1 MSQEKV
7 EKYKQEKAN
16 RKKTLAKEKM
26 KRTISKVCAWIILV
40 LIVGWAGYSGYQS
53 YEAKQPAKTI
63 FCQTTE
69 IDEYMESL
77 AE

>member
-7 EKYKQEKAN
+7 ERYKKEKAN
-16 RKKTLAKEKM
+16 RKQTVKKERM
-26 KRTISKVCAWIILV
+26 KRTASKVCAWAILF

-63 FCQTTE
+63 FCQTAE
-69 IDEYMESL
+69 IDNYMDGL

>member
-7 EKYKQEKAN
+7 ERYKQEKAN
-16 RKKTLAKEKM
+16 RKKILAREKM
-26 KRTISKVCAWIILV
+26 KRNVSRVCAWAILL
-40 LIVGWAGYSGYQS
+40 LIVGWAGYSGYQY

-69 IDEYMESL
+69 IDNYMESL

>member
-7 EKYKQEKAN
+7 ERYKKEKAN
-16 RKKTLAKEKM
+16 RKQTVKKERM
-26 KRTISKVCAWIILV
+26 KRTASKVCAWAILF
-40 LIVGWAGYSGYQS
+40 LMVGWAGYSGYQS

-63 FCQTTE
+63 FCQTAE
-69 IDEYMESL
+69 IDNYMDSL